1 MRAREFVAEGID
13 GNADIPKY
21 QRVSSRGLNLYA
33 DGEKWNTD
41 YTLNRIMMA
50 TACTDGTFVPDMDM
64 KSWIGKHKSAH
75 PYTKEEQNMLKMAYR
90 AAGADWRDLNRGD
103 MNSEELPD
111 TNKKSPMQ
119 GFKGYPR

>member
-1 MRAREFVAEGID
+1 MRAHEFIIEGLD
-13 GNADIPKY
+13 GNADIPKR

-50 TACTDGTFVPDMDM
+50 TACTDGTNMPDMDM
-64 KSWIGKHKSAH
+64 KSWVGKHKSAH
-75 PYTKEEQNMLKMAYR
+75 PYTEVEQNMLKMAYK
-90 AAGADWRDLNRGD
+90 AAGADWDDLNHGD

-111 TNKKSPMQ
+111 TNKQSPVKA
-119 GFKGYPR
+119 FKGYAR

>member
-1 MRAREFVAEGID
+1 MRAKEFVAEGID
-13 GNADIPKY
+13 GNADISKR
-21 QRVSSRGLNLYA
+21 QRFSTRGLNIYA

-75 PYTKEEQNMLKMAYR
+75 PYTQEEQNMLKMAYK
-90 AAGADWRDLNRGD
+90 AAGARWDDLNKGD
-103 MNSEELPD
+103 MDSEELPD
-111 TNKKSPMQ
+111 TNKQSPLKGFQ
-119 GFKGYPR
+119 GYGQ